1 MNIGKKNLKDTYIT
15 TYLNDHVSCYS
26 V

>member
-1 MNIGKKNLKDTYIT
+1 MNIGKNLKDTYIT